1 MVKELLPGSEY
12 ADQTFQGLLMGAG
25 SLRDCLFSDCKFVKS
40 RLADM
45 DFESC
50 SFHNCQF
57 QSCDLSLMRV
67 NNSSFVST
75 SFTDCKMIGIN
86 WTDAY
91 WPKGRLLATLQ
102 FEGCSINHSVLAGL
116 ILPRVRITRCVAWE
130 VDFTEADLS
139 EADCRSTDFAK
150 SRFYNT
156 NLSGADFS
164 GATNYTIA
172 PGLNKIKGAIF
183 SLPEAMS
190 LLYNLDIV
198 LVDEN
203 SDDF

>member
-1 MVKELLPGSEY
+1 MVIKDLLPGKEY
-12 ADQTFQGLLMGAG
+12 ADQTFQGLVMGG
-25 SLRDCLFSDCKFVKS
+25 ESLRDCLFSDCKFVKS
-40 RLADM
+40 RLTDI

-57 QSCDLSLMRV
+57 QNCDLSLIRV

-75 SFTDCKMIGIN
+75 SFKECKMIGIN

-91 WPKGRLLATLQ
+91 WPKGRLLATLH

-116 ILPRVRITRCVAWE
+116 ILPRIHIQRCVALE

-139 EADCRSTDFAK
+139 EADCRSSDFAK
-150 SRFYNT
+150 SRFFNT
-156 NLSGADFS
+156 NLSGANFS

-172 PGLNKIKGAIF
+172 PGTNKIKGAIF

-190 LLYNLDIV
+190 LLYNLDII
-198 LVDEN
+198 LTDEAEEN
-203 SDDF
+203 

>member
-1 MVKELLPGSEY
+1 MVIKELLPGKEY
-12 ADQTFQGLLMGAG
+12 EDQTFQGLLMGG
-25 SLRDCLFSDCKFVKS
+25 ESLRDCLFTDCKFLKS
-40 RLADM
+40 RLADI

-50 SFHNCQF
+50 SFHNCKF

-91 WPKGRLLATLQ
+91 WPKGRLLATLH

-116 ILPRVRITRCVAWE
+116 ILPRIRITQCVAWE

-139 EADCRSTDFAK
+139 EADCQSTDFAK

-156 NLSGADFS
+156 NLSGANFS

-172 PGLNKIKGAIF
+172 PNYNKIKGAKF

-198 LVDEN
+198 LT
-203 SDDF
+203 DDSGKP

>member
-1 MVKELLPGSEY
+1 MTIKELLPGREY
-12 ADQTFQGLLMGAG
+12 ADQTLQNLLISGG

-40 RLADM
+40 RLSDI

-50 SFHNCQF
+50 FFHNCQF
-57 QSCDLSLMRV
+57 GNCDLSLMRV
-67 NNSSFVST
+67 NNSSFINT

-91 WPKGRLLATLQ
+91 WPKGRLLATLH

-116 ILPRVRITRCVAWE
+116 ILPRIRITKCVAWE
-130 VDFTEADLS
+130 VDFTEADMS

-156 NLSGADFS
+156 NLTGANFS

-172 PGLNKIKGAIF
+172 PGSNKIKGAKF

-190 LLYNLDIV
+190 LLNNLDIV
-198 LVDEN
+198 LT
-203 SDDF
+203 DDSTA